1 MRLEDYALIGDT
13 QTAALVSREGS
24 VDWWCA
30 PRFDSAA
37 SFSAILGGPEHGRWL
52 VAPAEPIQ
60 KITRRYRPDT
70 LVLETEFE
78 TEHGT
83 VRVADCM
90 PPRDGTPEIV
100 RRVEGVKGR
109 VPMRLELVIRFD
121 YGSIVPWVRREGGRL
136 VAIGGPDALVLTSD
150 IETRGEDMT
159 TVADFTLSE
168 GQTASFT
175 LGWFPS
181 HRKPPPALDARQSI
195 HDTEQFWRSWVRR
208 CKYDG
213 PYRDAV
219 TRSLMVLKALTYAPT
234 GGMVAAPTTSL
245 PEQLGG
251 VRNWDYRF
259 CWLRDAAFTLNNLYL
274 AGYREEARSF
284 RGWLLRAAAGDPA
297 KLQVLYG
304 VSGERRIPEATC
316 KWLPGYE
323 GARPVRVGNAA
334 VDQLQLDIYG
344 ELLDAMLQSR
354 QAEGCEEDFAWRV
367 ERVLLD
373 FLGEHWNDPD
383 ESIWE
388 VRSGPKQFTYSK
400 VMSWV
405 AFDRAIRSAERF
417 GLEGPVRVWREKR
430 ARIMQEV
437 LVRGVDPVR
446 GCFIRSFDDPHALDA
461 SLLRVPL
468 VGFLPCTDARV
479 QATVQAVEQDLM
491 RDGLVLRYATDTHA
505 DDGLP
510 PGEGAFLACSFWLA
524 DCYAR
529 QGRVDDARTLFERL
543 LSLRNDVGLLSEEYD
558 ARAKRLVGN
567 FPQAFS
573 HLALVNTAFN
583 LAGMRAGSRGED
595 RPARDASPILQP
607 L

>member
-24 VDWWCA
+24 VDWLCL

-37 SFSAILGGPEHGRWL
+37 CFAALLGTPKHGRWL
-52 VAPAEPIQ
+52 ITPAEPVRR
-60 KITRRYRPDT
+60 THRRYLPDS
-70 LVLETEFE
+70 LVLETYFE
-78 TEHGT
+78 TENGI
-83 VRVADCM
+83 VRLVDCM
-90 PPRDGTPEIV
+90 PPRDGTPELV
-100 RRVEGVKGR
+100 RRVEGLRGR

-121 YGSIVPWVRREGGRL
+121 YGNIVPWVRSEGGRL
-136 VAIGGPDALVLTSD
+136 HAIAGPDALVLTSD
-150 IETRGEDMT
+150 IETRGENMT

-168 GQTASFT
+168 GQNACFT
-175 LGWFPS
+175 LAWFPS
-181 HRKPPPALDARQSI
+181 HRKAPPALDGSQSI
-195 HDTEQFWRSWVRR
+195 RDTELFWRGWVKR

-219 TRSLMVLKALTYAPT
+219 VRSLMVLKALTYAPT
-234 GGMVAAPTTSL
+234 GGIVAAPTTSL

-304 VSGERRIPEATC
+304 VSGERRIPEAQC
-316 KWLPGYE
+316 LWLPGYE
-323 GARPVRVGNAA
+323 GSRPVRVGNAA

-373 FLGEHWNDPD
+373 FLGEHWRDPD

-388 VRSGPKQFTYSK
+388 VRGERRDFTYSK
-400 VMSWV
+400 VMAWV
-405 AFDRAIRSAERF
+405 AFDRAIRSAEKF
-417 GLEGPVRVWREKR
+417 GLEGPVRTWREKR

-437 LVRGVDPVR
+437 LVRGVDPAR
-446 GCFIRSFDDPHALDA
+446 GCFVQSFGSEALDA
-461 SLLRVPL
+461 SLLRIPL
-468 VGFLPCTDARV
+468 VGFLPCGDSRV
-479 QATVQAVEQDLM
+479 QATIQLVERELM
-491 RDGLVLRYATDTHA
+491 RDGLVLRYATQSKS

-529 QGRVDDARTLFERL
+529 QGRVDQARELFERL
-543 LSLRNDVGLLSEEYD
+543 LSLRNDVGLLAEEYD
-558 ARAKRLVGN
+558 SRAGRQVGN

-583 LAGMRAGSRGED
+583 LAGMRAGSRGEG